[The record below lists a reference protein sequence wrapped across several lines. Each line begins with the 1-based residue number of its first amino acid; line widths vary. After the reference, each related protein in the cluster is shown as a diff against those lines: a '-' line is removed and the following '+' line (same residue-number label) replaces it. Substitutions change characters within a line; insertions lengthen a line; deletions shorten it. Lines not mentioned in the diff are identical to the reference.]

1 MDELNRFY
9 RDTWVEVNLDAI
21 ETNVKSIKNTLAS
34 NVKIMAVV
42 KANGYGHGAFH
53 VAKIALESGAEY
65 LGVAILDEAL
75 ALRKQGIMAPI
86 LVLGWIRPSD
96 INVAAEHDITL
107 TLFQKEWLV
116 EAEHHYKSNKNVQ
129 FHLKIDTGMGRI
141 GIRTKNE
148 GKDVIDYLNQKPYYR
163 LEGVY
168 THFAT
173 ADEKNL
179 DYFEMQY
186 QRFLTALSW
195 LNEWGVELSH
205 VHCGN
210 SATTIRFPER
220 IFTMVR
226 VGIAMYGLVPS
237 KEIKDEIPFRL
248 EEAFS
253 FHSRVAHI
261 KKVEANEG
269 ISYGATY
276 KTTEDEWIATI
287 PVGYADGWIRKH
299 GLTGHVLINGKQA
312 PIVGRVCMDQMM
324 VKVCEKVNIGTKVTL
339 IGNQGEIK
347 ISSDDIAERLDTINY
362 EVPLMI
368 SSRVPRVI
376 LKNRKIVTINN
387 EVY

>member
-1 MDELNRFY
+1 MDELNHFY

-53 VAKIALESGAEY
+53 VAKVALESGAEY

-75 ALRKQGIMAPI
+75 ALRKQGITAPI
-86 LVLGWIRPSD
+86 LVLGWIRPCD
-96 INVAAEHDITL
+96 INVAADNDITL

-116 EAEHHYKSNKNVQ
+116 EADQHYTSKKNVH
-129 FHLKIDTGMGRI
+129 FHLKFDTGMGRI
-141 GIRTKNE
+141 GIRTKVE
-148 GKDVIDYLNQKPYYR
+148 GKDVIDYLKHHTHYC

-173 ADEKNL
+173 ADEKQL

-186 QRFLTALSW
+186 QRFLTSLSW
-195 LNEWGVELSH
+195 LDEWGVKVPH
-205 VHCGN
+205 IHCGN

-226 VGIAMYGLVPS
+226 VGIAMYGLTPS
-237 KEIKDEIPFRL
+237 NEIKEDIPFQL
-248 EEAFS
+248 VEAFS
-253 FHSRVAHI
+253 FHSKVAHI

-276 KTTEDEWIATI
+276 KTTGDEWIATI

-299 GLTGHVLINGKQA
+299 GPSGYVLIEGKNA

-324 VKVCEKVNIGTKVTL
+324 VRVCEKVKIGTKVTL
-339 IGNQGEIK
+339 IGRQGDLD
-347 ISSDDIAERLDTINY
+347 ISADDIANRLDTINY

-376 LKNRKIVTINN
+376 MKAGKIVTINN